1 VRKLCGECAQEY
13 APNDAEF
20 RALELDPRV
29 MTGRKFRQPRG
40 CRTCE
45 GAGYR
50 GRVGVFETM
59 EMDDVLRD
67 MTFKGASLEQVRTTA
82 LASRKLK
89 PLIADGARKVLAG
102 VTHPTEVLRVTR
114 ASEA

>member
-1 VRKLCGECAQEY
+1 
-13 APNDAEF
+13 
-20 RALELDPRV
+20 
-29 MTGRKFRQPRG
+29 
-40 CRTCE
+40 
-45 GAGYR
+45 
-50 GRVGVFETM
+50 
-59 EMDDVLRD
+59 MDDVLRD